1 MTNSSPDGRSG
12 RLRQK
17 AIAGGLWLL
26 LAIVVFNV
34 TFDWETRSA
43 GYAFVASQVARQQA
57 GQPTITIND
66 GFRPMVRAAAR
77 HSAVWLIGLAAIG
90 LAATASAARKS

>member
-1 MTNSSPDGRSG
+1 MSKLTPDGHAG
-12 RLRQK
+12 RRKKQW
-17 AIAGGLWLL
+17 AMGLWVLFAL
-26 LAIVVFNV
+26 VVFNV
-34 TFDWETRSA
+34 TFDWETRAA

-77 HSAVWLIGLAAIG
+77 HSAVWLVGIAAFGI
-90 LAATASAARKS
+90 AATTAAGKQSR